1 MKLLLTGICGFVG
14 SSLAHALKA
23 HSPSYEIVGIDNL
36 IRAGSET
43 NLPRLKQ
50 LGVQFIHADVRSS
63 ADFEALPEVD
73 FVIDAAANPNVLAGV
88 DGKTSSRQLIEHN
101 LQSTVNMLEY
111 CKRVSAGFMLI
122 STSRVYAILPL
133 CTLPLEKENGAYV
146 LRDQPALPE
155 GISSA
160 GLNET
165 FSTQPPLSLYG
176 TSKLSSE
183 LLALEYG
190 QMFGFPVWINRCGIL
205 AGEGQFGHPHQG
217 LFSYWIH
224 SWVNKRPLKYIGF
237 EGQGLQVRDCLHPD
251 DLATLMVQQL
261 RYEGRDRQP
270 IQNVSGGI
278 ESAISLAQLSQW
290 CRDHLGEHQVTSVQE
305 ERPFDIPWIVLDT
318 SLAKHQWDWSP
329 KISNH
334 EICERLA
341 RHAHEN
347 PHWLALSA
355 GR

>member
-1 MKLLLTGICGFVG
+1 MKLLLTGVCGFVG

-23 HSPSYEIVGIDNL
+23 HSPSYDIIGIDNL
-36 IRAGSET
+36 SRAGSET

-50 LGVQFIHADVRSS
+50 LGVQFIHADVRNSS
-63 ADFEALPEVD
+63 DFEPLPKVD
-73 FVIDAAANPNVLAGV
+73 YVIDAAANPNVLAGV

-111 CKRVSAGFMLI
+111 CKRVNAGFTLI

-133 CTLPLEKENGAYV
+133 CALPLEKGDKAYS
-146 LRDQPALPE
+146 LRDQPSLPH

-160 GLNET
+160 GVNET

-176 TSKLSSE
+176 TSKFSSE

-224 SWVNKRPLKYIGF
+224 SWIQKRPLKYIGF
-237 EGQGLQVRDCLHPD
+237 EGQGLQVRDCLHPV
-251 DLATLMVQQL
+251 DLATLLVKQL
-261 RYEGRDRQP
+261 AYEGRDRQP

-278 ESAISLAQLSQW
+278 DSAISLAQLSQW
-290 CRDHLGEHQVTSVQE
+290 CHDRHGEHPVTGIQE
-305 ERPFDIPWIVLDT
+305 ERPFDIPWIVLDAN
-318 SLAKHQWDWSP
+318 LAKTQWDWSP
-329 KISNH
+329 TIITH
-334 EICERLA
+334 EICERIA
-341 RHAHEN
+341 RHAHEH
-347 PHWLALSA
+347 PQWLALSA